1 MEFDVMLA
9 MECCV
14 SGFDRCEECPV
25 PQKDKDDCTC
35 GTYVMERAIE
45 KIRELTPPVEIG
57 DEVIAIVEDENRLV
71 SIMHYT
77 VAGLMYRDGK
87 YYACGSD
94 GDFNEVGTRLCLPPK
109 YLDRQMMLGGL
120 TGGVHGESEGA

>member
-45 KIRELTPPVEIG
+45 KIRELTSG
-57 DEVIAIVEDENRLV
+57 RAHAEVVGKRFD
-71 SIMHYT
+71 
-77 VAGLMYRDGK
+77 YR
-87 YYACGSD
+87 
-94 GDFNEVGTRLCLPPK
+94 
-109 YLDRQMMLGGL
+109 
-120 TGGVHGESEGA
+120 